1 MPDKVRE
8 PFQDTIRAVWDGF
21 NEIDGFNAL
30 VLGAG
35 LTWRQATVLRAYA
48 KYMKQGNSPFAV
60 DYIEEAL
67 RGNTDITRLLV
78 QLFEAR
84 FDPGRNGLAA
94 DAEART
100 ARVER
105 DHARASSGRSTTS
118 PASTTTA
125 SCAPT

>member
-1 MPDKVRE
+1 ML
-8 PFQDTIRAVWDGF
+8 A
-21 NEIDGFNAL
+21 
-30 VLGAG
+30 AG

-84 FDPGRNGLAA
+84 FDPGRNGLAPTP
-94 DAEART
+94 R
-100 ARVER
+100 
-105 DHARASSGRSTTS
+105 HAQAKVDDISQRIGARSTTW

-125 SCAPT
+125 SCGRT